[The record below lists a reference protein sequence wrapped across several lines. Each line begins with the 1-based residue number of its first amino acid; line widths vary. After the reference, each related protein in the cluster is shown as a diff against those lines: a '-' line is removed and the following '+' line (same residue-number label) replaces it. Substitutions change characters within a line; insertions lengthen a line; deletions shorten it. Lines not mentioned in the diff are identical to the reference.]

1 MTDKAMLINPKSS
14 LGLTKRPNV
23 WLNIHTR
30 TEHKM
35 LHKKKISRIRRRRE
49 KQRHEIKINIYLMF
63 LLFLLLCFSSL
74 SVPFQNQFF
83 CNSLFPQC
91 LFPTPT
97 SHSSIP
103 KKKNPLPFKM
113 KTPLPAFTCSLFISS
128 CKSSPVPAISQSP
141 SSTTTMARWWYLWP
155 HVPACSAPPET
166 SPHSSKI
173 AASSPEIV
181 APGKKKLHGRKAL
194 NGGLH

>member
-1 MTDKAMLINPKSS
+1 METPLHRLSVNLMIGWGRLNQTWMENDSWAFHNKVKTSWGYFSARKKIAGNVRITMANKAMLTNLKSS

-63 LLFLLLCFSSL
+63 LLFLLLCFSSF

-83 CNSLFPQC
+83 CNSFLPQC

-97 SHSSIP
+97 SHSSIR
-103 KKKNPLPFKM
+103 KKH
-113 KTPLPAFTCSLFISS
+113 
-128 CKSSPVPAISQSP
+128 SPP
-141 SSTTTMARWWYLWP
+141 
-155 HVPACSAPPET
+155 
-166 SPHSSKI
+166 
-173 AASSPEIV
+173 
-181 APGKKKLHGRKAL
+181 
-194 NGGLH
+194 

>member
-1 MTDKAMLINPKSS
+1 MANKAMLTNLKSS

-63 LLFLLLCFSSL
+63 LLFLLLYFSSF

-83 CNSLFPQC
+83 CNSLLPQC

-103 KKKNPLPFKM
+103 KKKPSPPQNENASASLYLLSIYPL
-113 KTPLPAFTCSLFISS
+113 LQVFTCSNHQPVSLLNHHHGKVVVSMATRPSMLGSS
-128 CKSSPVPAISQSP
+128 RNQSP
-141 SSTTTMARWWYLWP
+141 LFQNCCQLSRDCGTW
-155 HVPACSAPPET
+155 
-166 SPHSSKI
+166 
-173 AASSPEIV
+173 
-181 APGKKKLHGRKAL
+181 
-194 NGGLH
+194 